1 MRTMRKHSTLVLAIG
16 LSLVLRVATVFA
28 QDSDK
33 AADDEA
39 TDMELLEFIGEWE
52 TADGSWVDPM
62 ALQQELETSQQ
73 QNSAVN
79 EDSKDETK

>member
-1 MRTMRKHSTLVLAIG
+1 MLLMYKRSAILLAVT
-16 LSLVLRVATVFA
+16 LSLVLRVTNVMAE
-28 QDSDK
+28 DS
-33 AADDEA
+33 DEA

-52 TADGSWVDPM
+52 IADGSWVDPM
-62 ALQQELETSQQ
+62 ALQQELETSPQ